1 MSSKIPVKIQT
12 GLRVDETIYNEL
24 KTLAQQEGRSLNNLI
39 EHIIQQYLSSLS
51 SFPKG
56 GDIVENVVNYVR
68 MYRTSDVKEY
78 NRMVDAGWRYI
89 TFDKVAD
96 RDELTTVFV
105 LGWAAE
111 SGEPVYPP
119 NPDIHYMH

>member
-1 MSSKIPVKIQT
+1 M
-12 GLRVDETIYNEL
+12 
-24 KTLAQQEGRSLNNLI
+24 
-39 EHIIQQYLSSLS
+39 
-51 SFPKG
+51 
-56 GDIVENVVNYVR
+56 ENVVNYVR
-68 MYRTSDVKEY
+68 MYRTSDVNEY

>member
-1 MSSKIPVKIQT
+1 MSSKVPVKIQT

-68 MYRTSDVKEY
+68 MYRTSDVNEY

-119 NPDIHYMH
+119 NPDIHFMH